1 MDIAPFLLV
10 QLTINVDSDE
20 DTNEDHD
27 EEDCED
33 LFEGFR
39 VYANMFTI
47 ILSFL

>member
-1 MDIAPFLLV
+1 MDIALFLLV

-33 LFEGFR
+33 LFKRFR

>member
-27 EEDCED
+27 EKDWED
-33 LFEGFR
+33 LFEDVEIMAMMGL
-39 VYANMFTI
+39 YEGI
-47 ILSFL
+47 